1 MSITYARF
9 NDITRAR
16 IASRQLRR
24 RVGPEGSVE
33 VLRSAG
39 RLSHHT
45 IPLRM
50 TAARV
55 GTIVGGVI
63 VGLLSVMTVA
73 TAMWFITQ
81 NGRPIPAPAET
92 LGLALGL
99 SALLGGL
106 AGALTFATDN
116 GSKCQRVRSW
126 LDHGHPVVVV
136 NAERGHEETL
146 RSLGAGAVGK
156 IG

>member
-9 NDITRAR
+9 NDLTRAR

-24 RVGPEGSVE
+24 RVGPEGRVE
-33 VLRSAG
+33 ILHSPG

-50 TAARV
+50 TAARIGAV
-55 GTIVGGVI
+55 VGGAI
-63 VGLLSVMTVA
+63 VGLLSVLTVT
-73 TAMWFITQ
+73 TAMWFVAQ
-81 NGRPIPAPAET
+81 SGRPIPAPAET
-92 LGLALGL
+92 LGLAVGL

-116 GSKCQRVRSW
+116 GSKCQRVRTW

-146 RSLGAGAVGK
+146 RSLGAGAIGK
-156 IG
+156 FG